1 MKKIVTA
8 ALLAFTCANMAVAQN
23 DPKARAV
30 LNEVSNKYKTYSNVK
45 TDFTYTLNNPKAG
58 VNETMTGTLY
68 AKAKSAKYKVV
79 LYKKDNGK
87 NAVNQ
92 ELISDG
98 KTQWTYLKKDNEV
111 QVNEVDNSNEALN
124 PSQLFTIYERG
135 FKYNYNGE
143 QKVGGVA
150 YHVIDLTPTDPKK
163 QIFKVR
169 LMIDKTKKQIY
180 SAQIFDKGGS
190 RYTYTLKTFVPN
202 TAVPET
208 TFAFDAKQYPGVEVV
223 DLR

>member
-1 MKKIVTA
+1 MKKFVTV
-8 ALLAFTCANMAVAQN
+8 ALLGLAVISTASAQN
-23 DPKARAV
+23 DPKAKAI
-30 LNEVSNKYKTYSNVK
+30 LSDVSNKYKTYTNIK

-58 VNETMTGTLY
+58 VNESMTGTLY
-68 AKAKSAKYKVV
+68 AKAKSNKYKVL

-87 NAVNQ
+87 SAVNQ

-111 QVNEVDNSNEALN
+111 QVNQVDNSNEGMN
-124 PSQLFTIYERG
+124 PAQLFTIYEKG

-143 QKVGGVA
+143 EKVGGST
-150 YHVIDLTPTDPKK
+150 YQVIDLTPTDAKK

-169 LMIDKTKKQIY
+169 LMIDKAKKQIY
-180 SAQIFDKGGS
+180 SAEIFDKGGS
-190 RYTYTLKTFVPN
+190 KYKYTLKSFMPN
-202 TAVPET
+202 TTVPET
-208 TFAFDAKQYPGVEVV
+208 TFAFDAKKYPGVEVV